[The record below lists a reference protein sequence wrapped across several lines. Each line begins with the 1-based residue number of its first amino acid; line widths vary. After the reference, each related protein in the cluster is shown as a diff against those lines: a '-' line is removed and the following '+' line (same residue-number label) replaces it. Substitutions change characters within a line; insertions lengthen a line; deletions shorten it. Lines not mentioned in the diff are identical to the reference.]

1 MLELSEFSEVPTICY
16 NLVHATGGVIQLST
30 NDPLILLT
38 NDDGIASPGLHA
50 AARALRDLGELLIVA
65 PRQQFSGA
73 GRSFF
78 YTGDGRIQ
86 QDRILVSGSELP
98 AYAVDAAPAPTVRR
112 AILLL
117 ASRRP
122 DLVVAG
128 INYGENVGVGV
139 TISGTV
145 GAAMEGASF
154 GIPAL
159 AVSLQTDKE
168 DHFNHSE
175 EVDFSVAAH
184 FTRLFAQRVLEK
196 GLPPGVDVLKIDV
209 PQHATP
215 DTPWRLTRV
224 SRQRYFE
231 SIIGHDDQHGPNIVD
246 YDILVDRA
254 VLEPDSD
261 IWALAI
267 DGVVSVSPLTID
279 LTAPVAKEELL
290 RVLGMEGKETD

>member
-1 MLELSEFSEVPTICY
+1 MAQLAANES
-16 NLVHATGGVIQLST
+16 LV
-30 NDPLILLT
+30 LIT
-38 NDDGIASPGLHA
+38 NDDGIASPGLRA

-78 YTGDGRIQ
+78 YTGDGHIREET
-86 QDRILVSGSELP
+86 ILVDGVSLP

-112 AILLL
+112 ALLL
-117 ASRRP
+117 LVPRTP

-128 INYGENVGVGV
+128 INYGENVGVGI

-168 DHFNHSE
+168 AHFNHSE
-175 EVDFSVAAH
+175 EVDFSTAAY

-196 GLPPGVDVLKIDV
+196 GMPPGVDVLKIDV
-209 PQHATP
+209 PQRATP

-231 SIIGHDDQHGPNIVD
+231 SIIGHDDQHGPSIVD
-246 YDILVDRA
+246 YDILVDPTA
-254 VLEPDSD
+254 LEPDSD
-261 IWALAI
+261 IWALAV

-279 LTAPVAKEELL
+279 LTAPVAREEVL
-290 RVLGMEGKETD
+290 RALGMEERTG